1 MGVLVLTRF
10 LLKKAFMPTERVL
23 KSQKDFVA
31 TASHELKSPL
41 AVMVANTDI
50 LADNQSLDEP
60 AKQAVSV
67 IEAECMRLS
76 RLVKDMLL
84 LASSDA
90 KIWTLHQSQVDI
102 DTLLISLYETY
113 EQTCIKNGTQLKVNL
128 SEDTYPVLNTDKD
141 RLFQILCIFMDN
153 AIQHAKDNSLLEIQ
167 AVHTKHQ
174 IAFSV
179 IDHGQGI
186 TDEDKKYIFDRFFS
200 GDKSHTNKANFGLG
214 LSIAQELTGMLNG
227 DIQVSDTAGGGATF
241 TVSFPLK

>member
-1 MGVLVLTRF
+1 MKQLLNAITCNEPKRLIKPVFWNALANLSNLLPFLCLAYIVSQIYEYFVSGTLNRTSLWVAWGV
-10 LLKKAFMPTERVL
+10 M
-23 KSQKDFVA
+23 
-31 TASHELKSPL
+31 
-41 AVMVANTDI
+41 
-50 LADNQSLDEP
+50 
-60 AKQAVSV
+60 
-67 IEAECMRLS
+67 
-76 RLVKDMLL
+76 
-84 LASSDA
+84 
-90 KIWTLHQSQVDI
+90 
-102 DTLLISLYETY
+102 LISLYETY

-200 GDKSHTNKANFGLG
+200 AGVYA
-214 LSIAQELTGMLNG
+214 LTSGSTAPGTTAKNRRGSPREVKLLN
-227 DIQVSDTAGGGATF
+227 
-241 TVSFPLK
+241 L